1 MAALDLQE
9 LPSIFP
15 AEEEKKQ
22 QVRAPR
28 QAEARSASSGRPVK
42 KTEDPSKKELPS
54 KLLSGGYPP
63 PTYGPP
69 REGDFS
75 MVTIPHSP
83 SEPGSRGGQSQT
95 SREPIHFPL
104 VSLHRIREVI
114 SPRSSKMTLTFFLCD
129 GREFPALHFYDGGT
143 RGLIQALR
151 RYMNLSQYAF
161 IMDRCLCLV
170 G

>member
-22 QVRAPR
+22 ARSPR
-28 QAEARSASSGRPVK
+28 QAEARSASSGSAK
-42 KTEDPSKKELPS
+42 KTEDPGKKGTLS
-54 KLLSGGYPP
+54 SRLSSGGYPP

-83 SEPGSRGGQSQT
+83 SEPGSRGGQSQA
-95 SREPIHFPL
+95 SREPINFPL
-104 VSLHRIREVI
+104 VSLHRIREAI
-114 SPRSSKMTLTFFLCD
+114 SPRSSKKTLTFFLCD

-151 RYMNLSQYAF
+151 RYMNLT
-161 IMDRCLCLV
+161 
-170 G
+170 